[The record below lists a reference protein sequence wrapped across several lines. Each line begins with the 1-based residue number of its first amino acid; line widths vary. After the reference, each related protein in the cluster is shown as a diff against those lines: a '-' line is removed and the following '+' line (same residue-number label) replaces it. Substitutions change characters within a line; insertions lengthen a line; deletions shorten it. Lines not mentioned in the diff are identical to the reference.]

1 MPRGV
6 RKAKSVRLRE
16 ELNEVLE
23 NLQKIEKA
31 KEELEERKEI
41 LEKELRFCENE
52 SILNLIEQSGL
63 NADEVKYALERYSN
77 VNDKQVEVAATTDS
91 N

>member
-6 RKAKSVRLRE
+6 RRPKPEKLRE

-23 NLQKIEKA
+23 SLQKNETA
-31 KEELEERKEI
+31 KVELEERKEA

-52 SILNLIEQSGL
+52 SILNLVEQSGL
-63 NADEVKYALERYSN
+63 NTEEIKEALERYQGTN
-77 VNDKQVEVAATTDS
+77 VKQAAATT
-91 N
+91 NK

>member
-16 ELNEVLE
+16 ELNEVLKD
-23 NLQKIEKA
+23 LQKIEKT
-31 KEELEERKEI
+31 KKELEERKEI
-41 LEKELRFCENE
+41 LEKELRFCDNE

-77 VNDKQVEVAATTDS
+77 VNDKQVEVAATTDA

>member
-6 RKAKSVRLRE
+6 RRPKPEKLRE

-23 NLQKIEKA
+23 SLQKNETA
-31 KEELEERKEI
+31 KVELEERKEA

-52 SILNLIEQSGL
+52 SILNLVEQSGL
-63 NADEVKYALERYSN
+63 NTEEIKEALERYQGTN
-77 VNDKQVEVAATTDS
+77 VK
-91 N
+91 